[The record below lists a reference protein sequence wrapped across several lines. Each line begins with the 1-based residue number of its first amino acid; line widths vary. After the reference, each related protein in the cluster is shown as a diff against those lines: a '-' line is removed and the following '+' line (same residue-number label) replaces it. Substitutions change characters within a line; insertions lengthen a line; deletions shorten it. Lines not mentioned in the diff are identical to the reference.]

1 MGFDQTRTDMSVKQ
15 EHALLVGVCL
25 PDRPWN
31 ESDPLGELR
40 GLAET
45 AGAVVVGELTQRRH
59 QIQLGTYLGS
69 GKVRE
74 LAEMA
79 EAKEADV
86 ILFDNELTPSQ
97 GKALEAE
104 TKCKVLDRS
113 ELILDIF
120 ATRARTAES
129 RLQVELAQL
138 EYSLPRLK
146 RMWTHLSRVKAGI
159 GVRGPGETQ
168 LEEDRR
174 LVNHRIRDL
183 KDKLRVVQGRKVREV
198 ASRSTEPTVSLVGY
212 TNAGKSTL
220 MNALTDAGVL
230 SENKLFS
237 TLDTRTRQWRMHDG
251 RNILLSDTVGFIRDL
266 PHHLV
271 ASFKS
276 TLEEARQSRLLLH
289 VVDASNPLAEEQ
301 IRAVESVLAEL
312 DCSEKPTLLV
322 FNKVDQLPDISFL
335 QALQSKHPY
344 SVAVS
349 AFKKLGVAELNQA
362 VAARL
367 DADLFHVHLEA
378 EASNGKLLAWLKHHA
393 REVTE
398 QYKDDKVIVT
408 CQVDEEVL
416 GQAARLG
423 ATRLHGDDAIL
434 NMNPLPDIGALEEL
448 GNS

>member
-1 MGFDQTRTDMSVKQ
+1 MGFDKTRSELSVKQ
-15 EHALLVGVCL
+15 ELALLVGVSL
-25 PDRPWN
+25 PDQPWN
-31 ESDPLGELR
+31 EADPLGELR

-45 AGAVVVGELTQRRH
+45 AGATVVGELTQKR
-59 QIQLGTYLGS
+59 QQVQLGTYLGS
-69 GKVRE
+69 GKLRE
-74 LAEMA
+74 LANLA
-79 EAKEADV
+79 EAKDADV
-86 ILFDNELTPSQ
+86 IIFDNELTPSQ
-97 GKALEAE
+97 GKALEQA

-159 GVRGPGETQ
+159 GMRGPGETQ

-183 KDKLRVVQGRKVREV
+183 KEKLRIVQGRKAREV

-220 MNALTDAGVL
+220 MNALTHAGVL

-237 TLDTRTRQWRMHDG
+237 TLDTRTRQWKLDDG
-251 RNILLSDTVGFIRDL
+251 RLVLLSDTVGFIRNL

-271 ASFKS
+271 ASFQA
-276 TLEEARQSRLLLH
+276 TLEEARQARLLLH

-301 IRAVESVLAEL
+301 IRAVEDVLTEL
-312 DCSEKPTLLV
+312 DCRDKPTLLV
-322 FNKVDQLPDISFL
+322 FNKVDRLPDISFL
-335 QALQSKHPY
+335 QSLQAKHPR

-349 AFKKLGVAELNQA
+349 AHSGLGLAELNRL
-362 VAARL
+362 VAQRL
-367 DADLFHVHLEA
+367 DQDLFHVHLEA
-378 EASNGKLLAWLKHHA
+378 AESNGKLLAWLKSHA
-393 REVTE
+393 RDVSEE
-398 QYKDDKVIVT
+398 YRDDKVLIT
-408 CQVDEEVL
+408 CQVDQEVL
-416 GQAARLG
+416 AQALRLG
-423 ATRLHGDDAIL
+423 ATRLHGAEDTLHLEPIDSPH
-434 NMNPLPDIGALEEL
+434 NPDQA
-448 GNS
+448 